1 MRPIHVLHFRR
12 EVPTGG
18 GPETLIYGVSRCIDR
33 ARFELTVAGLETHS
47 PPDSPLSIGL
57 KQTNTPL
64 IRLPAGHRFDRK
76 VVKHL
81 AELLEQR
88 EIDILHTHDHRTN
101 LMAVLAARRR
111 PTKLVATLHQPLRRH
126 WWLRH
131 FEMLDEF
138 LVRRFD
144 RILPVAEMIR
154 QQLIAKQP
162 RLAERTV
169 AVLNGVDLSRFDRP
183 LERDRL
189 RRELGIRSNEML
201 CVTVGRLSDDK
212 GLPYLLEA
220 ARLVGRERDDV
231 KWAIAGRGPLEQM
244 LKTKCASMGLD
255 SHVSFLGY
263 RDDVPDLLGAADLL
277 VVASTSEG
285 CPVVVLEAMAAGC
298 PAVCTRV
305 GGTPEIVTPG
315 ISGEIV
321 EPTRPDEIADVVS
334 RMAADPVRRTEMGN
348 QARTI
353 ARDRFTIER
362 MTRDFERIYTELV
375 EKARTAPAPAHESAN
390 PA

>member
-1 MRPIHVLHFRR
+1 
-12 EVPTGG
+12 
-18 GPETLIYGVSRCIDR
+18 
-33 ARFELTVAGLETHS
+33 
-47 PPDSPLSIGL
+47 
-57 KQTNTPL
+57 
-64 IRLPAGHRFDRK
+64 
-76 VVKHL
+76 
-81 AELLEQR
+81 
-88 EIDILHTHDHRTN
+88 
-101 LMAVLAARRR
+101 
-111 PTKLVATLHQPLRRH
+111 
-126 WWLRH
+126 
-131 FEMLDEF
+131 MLDEF

-315 ISGEIV
+315 VSGEIV

-334 RMAADPVRRTEMGN
+334 RMAADPARRTEMGN

-375 EKARTAPAPAHESAN
+375 
-390 PA
+390 